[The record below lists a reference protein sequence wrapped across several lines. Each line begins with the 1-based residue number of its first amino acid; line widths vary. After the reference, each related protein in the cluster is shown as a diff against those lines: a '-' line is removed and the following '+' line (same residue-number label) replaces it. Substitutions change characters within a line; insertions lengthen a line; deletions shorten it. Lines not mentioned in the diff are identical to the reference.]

1 MTKLAVSTTDVIH
14 LEAAK
19 QLAKHLNLPFI
30 AKPLG
35 DEANCYDFILVY
47 TPNYLGLQQTCD
59 KKFQPFYMDFN
70 SGKLSYRR
78 DNASLKQEMIAR
90 AMGFKPKDQGRIVDA
105 TAGLGRDAF
114 ILASLGFHV
123 TMIEQSPIIAAL
135 LEDALNRA
143 SKIQQLADIVA
154 NLTLI
159 KGDSINWLP
168 EHSGEYDVIYLDPM
182 FPQRQKAASIK
193 KDMQILQN
201 LLPTCNNYQDLF
213 KVAMTC
219 AKKRVVIKRPRLAP
233 NFCELAANFSLKGKS
248 SRFDIYLI
256 NNR

>member
-19 QLAKHLNLPFI
+19 QLAKHLDLPYI

-35 DEANCYDFILVY
+35 DEANGYDFILVF
-47 TPNYLGLQQTCD
+47 TPSYLGLQPTRD
-59 KKFQPFYMDFN
+59 KKFQPFYIDFN

-78 DNASLKQEMIAR
+78 NHASLKQEMIAK
-90 AMGFKPKDQGRIVDA
+90 AMGIKPKDQGRIVDA

-114 ILASLGFHV
+114 ILASLGFNV
-123 TMIEQSPIIAAL
+123 TMIEQSPIIGVL

-143 SKIQQLADIVA
+143 SKIQELANIVA
-154 NLTLI
+154 NLALI

-168 EHSGEYDVIYLDPM
+168 AHAGEYDVIYLDPM
-182 FPQRQKAASIK
+182 FPVRQKAASIK

-201 LLPTCNNYQDLF
+201 LLPTSNNYQDLF
-213 KVAMTC
+213 KIAMTC
-219 AKKRVVIKRPRLAP
+219 AKKRVVVKRPRLAP
-233 NFCELAANFSLKGKS
+233 NFCEHAANFSLMGKS